1 VTIRGSSS
9 GNEPKFR
16 LTCQGRLIEE
26 FDDRMAYREIHKGAI
41 FRYGGETY
49 QVRFFLKGQR
59 SQGRFATPADF
70 PLHDCSP
77 YRGLHVRRESV
88 GFCAS
93 FKGRFPSYKS
103 WTEDEKVSWI
113 EKELMGR
120 RPLVGRSPPHLQRCF
135 ERPALTRPF
144 RDARRFPSP
153 RL

>member
-1 VTIRGSSS
+1 MA
-9 GNEPKFR
+9 E
-16 LTCQGRLIEE
+16 GRLLDVI
-26 FDDRMAYREIHKGAI
+26 RR
-41 FRYGGETY
+41 TY
-49 QVRFFLKGQR
+49 VF
-59 SQGRFATPADF
+59 
-70 PLHDCSP
+70 
-77 YRGLHVRRESV
+77 GLQLTKLDLRQESERHTDAMDTITDYL
-88 GFCAS
+88 GL
-93 FKGRFPSYKS
+93 GSYKS